1 MNTRLHFGHVFRY
14 SDGIPRLSTV
24 RSCTLLLL
32 HNVPLFSFML
42 RTQPSLLPRQL
53 PVLVKSAPS
62 HSADRHP
69 HHYHHHLLLA
79 LLLLSSTLDRT
90 ENRLGYERIQGTG
103 VLPWACRMPTVA
115 AEAPCSVGKRT
126 RGDGIDRAA
135 AGESFAES
143 FPPDFVPDWRATA
156 TGMERENVECGE
168 DSTR

>member
-32 HNVPLFSFML
+32 QNVPLFSFML

-90 ENRLGYERIQGTG
+90 ENRLGYREDSGYGG
-103 VLPWACRMPTVA
+103 VALGLSNADGGRRSALFRRKADARRRDRQSCCRRVIRRVFSA
-115 AEAPCSVGKRT
+115 RL
-126 RGDGIDRAA
+126 
-135 AGESFAES
+135 
-143 FPPDFVPDWRATA
+143 PDWRATA